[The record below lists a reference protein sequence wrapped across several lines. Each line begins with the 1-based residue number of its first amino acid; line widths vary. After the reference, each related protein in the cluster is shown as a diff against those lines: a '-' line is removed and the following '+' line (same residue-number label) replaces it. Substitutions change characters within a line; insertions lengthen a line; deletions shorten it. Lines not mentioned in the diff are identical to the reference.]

1 MKKKILLFLMILLT
15 FSLTGCNQ
23 KKEFSKTEIEEFIKT
38 NMPGNWIYSEDK
50 LKINDDKTIE
60 LIFND
65 MNDWAYCSYFTNNSI
80 IALTQTTESILKS
93 IPSITAI
100 CRNENNEDI
109 AKAVYKSLYD
119 ITIDNIENKAKYYD
133 SNNNIIDEDI
143 KNTIKNECVTY
154 KYSDILNDSLNYYKK
169 LTKIDA
175 EIVEFDEETILG
187 IDYWI
192 LNVLMKNESTNT
204 YIDEVLMI
212 LDKTIIKDKPTIN
225 DIYTFYGEIMATNT
239 YVNEN
244 KEQITVPTVYI
255 LYADKN
261 N

>member
-80 IALTQTTESILKS
+80 IALTQTKESILKS

-119 ITIDNIENKAKYYD
+119 ITIDNN
-133 SNNNIIDEDI
+133 I

-175 EIVEFDEETILG
+175 KIVEFDEETILG

-212 LDKTIIKDKPTIN
+212 LNKTIIKDKPTIN

-239 YVNEN
+239 YENEN